1 MQNGKPEGDPTMC
14 EEANEELERGQK
26 AAEDLIEHF
35 ENMGNPAKCSI
46 PIETDKG
53 CYIIEIRKT
62 L

>member
-1 MQNGKPEGDPTMC
+1 MS
-14 EEANEELERGQK
+14 EELTNELAKGRK

-35 ENMGNPAKCSI
+35 ENMGADKCSI
-46 PIETDKG
+46 PIETSDG